1 MYEALQAEGY
11 RVDYERIPI
20 TDEKSP
26 KERDFDFLVGIVI
39 GRGPAFYNSSACSL
53 AMHVIL
59 MVLYP
64 PVLHIFT
71 TSLLLYVTCERY
83 TQVKIV

>member
-39 GRGPAFYNSSACSL
+39 GRGPTFYNFSACIL

-59 MVLYP
+59 MLLYA
-64 PVLHIFT
+64 PVFYIFS
-71 TSLLLYVTCERY
+71 TSLLLYVAC
-83 TQVKIV
+83 

>member
-39 GRGPAFYNSSACSL
+39 GRALLFITFLHAFWPCT
-53 AMHVIL
+53 
-59 MVLYP
+59 LY
-64 PVLHIFT
+64 
-71 TSLLLYVTCERY
+71 
-83 TQVKIV
+83 